1 MERVSVA
8 VFKSFSLPFW
18 KVWNA
23 EVLGVWL
30 NGVDPRLLSSNWKFF
45 FSPSGLIWNSKFG
58 RISWI
63 EKFKNR
69 SDIERIIQSF
79 FNEGFIIR
87 TGSRVNSA
95 TSKLSAQVLQTVR
108 HAFSMLLKF
117 SHCTNFQDNA
127 RSCIQVILSHG
138 LKSCVYIYII
148 NCVANCDITFFLIFI
163 KRKRNENFVCSLDWK
178 AERKKDGK
186 ISDKKWKSLDRNW
199 KRSAAVQMSFH

>member
-1 MERVSVA
+1 MESLERWSFGSVIKWRWSEIII
-8 VFKSFSLPFW
+8 VELEIFFLSIGVNMKF
-18 KVWNA
+18 KVWKNF
-23 EVLGVWL
+23 L
-30 NGVDPRLLSSNWKFF
+30 NW
-45 FSPSGLIWNSKFG
+45 
-58 RISWI
+58 
-63 EKFKNR
+63 KFKNR

-79 FNEGFIIR
+79 FNEEFIIR